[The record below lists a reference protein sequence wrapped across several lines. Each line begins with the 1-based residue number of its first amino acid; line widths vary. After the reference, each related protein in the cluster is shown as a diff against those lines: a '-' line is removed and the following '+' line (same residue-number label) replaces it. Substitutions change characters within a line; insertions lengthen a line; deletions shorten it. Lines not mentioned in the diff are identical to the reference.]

1 MRRLHVEAE
10 PAFRTRYANPYNA
23 RLYTAMTAE
32 GVLVRDMSWFRLLAT
47 RVDIVHLHW
56 PDLTFLSG
64 VRQYRVVAR
73 LLFFFAFL
81 KLARLRGTRLVWTAH
96 NINSHEERST
106 PFLRAQYR
114 KLLTRNLDA
123 VICLSADGVAAMRAA
138 YPELADVPAYVTP
151 HGHYRHDYD
160 FAITRSEARR
170 LLGIDQDARLLVSVG
185 QIRPYKNVPTLI
197 EQFRARPDDGTL
209 LGIAGNPGKGTMRAG
224 VNAAA
229 KADPRIL
236 MELSFLSDERMALWL
251 RASDLVVLPYSAIQ
265 NSGSATGPCWC
276 PTWARC
282 TSSPNSWANTGCG
295 CTRAPSRAQC
305 STMRSRGWRAG
316 PRTRPPTSPRWSGTR
331 SPGRRSKCTAKC
343 WRRRGRRGWCGLP
356 AEREP
361 GGC

>member
-73 LLFFFAFL
+73 LLFFFGFL

-123 VICLSADGVAAMRAA
+123 VICLSADGVAAVRAA

-209 LGIAGNPGKGTMRAG
+209 LGIAGNPGKGAMRAG

-265 NSGSATGPCWC
+265 NSGSAILAVSADRPVLVPDLGAMHELAELVGEHWVRLYQGSFERSVLDDAI
-276 PTWARC
+276 TWLEGRPADETADLSALEWDAIARA
-282 TSSPNSWANTGCG
+282 TVEVYREVLA
-295 CTRAPSRAQC
+295 AP
-305 STMRSRGWRAG
+305 
-316 PRTRPPTSPRWSGTR
+316 RP
-331 SPGRRSKCTAKC
+331 
-343 WRRRGRRGWCGLP
+343 
-356 AEREP
+356 
-361 GGC
+361 